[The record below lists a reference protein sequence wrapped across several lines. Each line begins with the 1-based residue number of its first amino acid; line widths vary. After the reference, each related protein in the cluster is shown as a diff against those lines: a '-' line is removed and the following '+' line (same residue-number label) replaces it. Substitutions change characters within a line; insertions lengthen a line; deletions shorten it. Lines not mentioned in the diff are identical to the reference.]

1 MGCNNEPTKL
11 VNGVAYTLYSA
22 MQECCP
28 IAPGN
33 GSKPSDWN
41 VLITSFAKGKQYLC
55 NKVINNKG
63 GWYVCATVPGYMQQT
78 SAKGQAIF

>member
-1 MGCNNEPTKL
+1 
-11 VNGVAYTLYSA
+11 

-41 VLITSFAKGKQYLC
+41 VLITSFAKGKHYLC

-63 GWYVCATVPGYMQQT
+63 VGRSVQLFRATCSKHQL
-78 SAKGQAIF
+78 KGKQFFNFNLALSKGL